1 VLLKHFV
8 AAGALAVCLMTQP
21 THAAELPDEI
31 KAVVAKV
38 QAKLTAGQV
47 TEKQLTPEILEFDAL
62 TAKYR
67 QTAPE
72 DAAQAAF
79 AKGVLYAQVFTDF
92 KQSAQVM
99 ELIAKDF
106 PETESAKQVPAVLA
120 SLRQLEAA
128 QKLEAS
134 LKLGAQFPDFAVN
147 DMSGKPLAVAN
158 YKGRVVLL
166 DFWATWCGPC
176 IAELPNLKKTYEK
189 HHANGFEIIGVSLD
203 QDKALLTAFLE
214 KNGMPWVQYFSNP
227 EVPNTLAERYGIRS
241 IPSTFLL
248 DGAGKIIAK
257 GLRGDD
263 LELAVGKA
271 LVK

>member
-1 VLLKHFV
+1 
-8 AAGALAVCLMTQP
+8 MTQILP
-21 THAAELPDEI
+21 AAELPAEI

-38 QAKLTAGQV
+38 QAKLTAGQN
-47 TEKQLTPEILEFDAL
+47 TETQLMAEIKEFDAL

-92 KQSAQVM
+92 KQAAQVM
-99 ELIAKDF
+99 ELVAKDF
-106 PETESAKQVPAVLA
+106 PETEVAKQVPAVLG
-120 SLRQLEAA
+120 SLRQLEAV

-147 DMSGKPLAVAN
+147 DMAGKPLAVAN

-189 HHANGFEIIGVSLD
+189 HHKHGFEIIGVSLD
-203 QDKALLTAFLE
+203 QDKAQLTAFLE
-214 KNGMPWVQYFSNP
+214 KNGMPWVQYFSGP
-227 EVPNTLAERYGIRS
+227 DMPNKLVESYGIRS
-241 IPSTFLL
+241 IPATFLL
-248 DGAGKIIAK
+248 DGEGKIIAK

-263 LELAVGKA
+263 LESAVGKA
-271 LVK
+271 MGK